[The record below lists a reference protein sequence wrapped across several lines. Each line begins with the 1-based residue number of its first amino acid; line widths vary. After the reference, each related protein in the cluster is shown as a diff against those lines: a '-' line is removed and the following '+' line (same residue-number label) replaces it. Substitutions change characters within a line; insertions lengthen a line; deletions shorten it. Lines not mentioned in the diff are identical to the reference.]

1 MDYKI
6 KGKVVSVGETKEFGS
21 NGFRKREVVID
32 TTKNEAYP
40 SPVPVT
46 FKKDDCDRADTLNVG
61 DVVSV
66 EGFLEGRKW
75 DGPNGVRYFVDV
87 VAKSVMVEQKSATAA
102 NAEDPASVKDW
113 DTLLAFAKAH
123 GMAKKEDVQKVCKDY
138 TTKHG
143 IVYAKMT
150 AKDWTALA
158 GAVLDILKAE
168 DAAATAAAQDGM
180 PF

>member
-6 KGKVVSVGETKEFGS
+6 KGKVVAVGEIKEFGS
-21 NGFRKREVVID
+21 NGFRKCEVVVD
-32 TTKNEAYP
+32 TSRNEAYP

-46 FKKDDCDRADTLNVG
+46 FKKDDCDRAATLNVG

-66 EGFLEGRKW
+66 EGFIEGRKW
-75 DGPNGVRYFVDV
+75 DGPNGTRYFVDV

-102 NAEDPASVKDW
+102 NAEGPASVKDW
-113 DTLLAFAKAH
+113 DTLLKFAAAH

-138 TTKHG
+138 TAKHG

-150 AKDWTALA
+150 AADWTALA
-158 GAVLDILKAE
+158 GAVLDVLKAE
-168 DAAATAAAQDGM
+168 DDAAVAAVNEEM